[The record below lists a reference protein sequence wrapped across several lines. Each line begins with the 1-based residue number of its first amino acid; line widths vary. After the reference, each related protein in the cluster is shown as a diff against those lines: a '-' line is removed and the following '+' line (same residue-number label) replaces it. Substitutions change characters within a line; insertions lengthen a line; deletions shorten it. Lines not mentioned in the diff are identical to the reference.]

1 MQNLQTSEVSFL
13 RILFPGMV
21 KALYRD
27 EWTLYHHMGSVLDR
41 LRKDMMVVVSEM
53 DKVVPVKMGK
63 ALWEAST

>member
-1 MQNLQTSEVSFL
+1 
-13 RILFPGMV
+13 MV